1 MNRVGKAPCKYE
13 PHFLTD
19 PFNYFLTCNRQTLRM
34 GQHFAANCAQDRF
47 NK

>member
-13 PHFLTD
+13 PHFLIS
-19 PFNYFLTCNRQTLRM
+19 PFNYSLTCNRQTLRM
-34 GQHFAANCAQDRF
+34 GQHFAANCAQGRF